1 MVCGPDRSSLGRA
14 ACCLALQCPGHAA
27 QSGYDV
33 SCACRARPMRRLA
46 NRLAVLHDPWRF
58 GYVRIEIRTL
68 MCGMLCALIAVR
80 KAVVERVHW
89 SCSRVCEKI
98 RTCVCAELGSTFEL
112 EHDLRCFEHVLTHSN
127 RLVWFC

>member
-1 MVCGPDRSSLGRA
+1 MTSVSL
-14 ACCLALQCPGHAA
+14 CCLALQCPGYAA

-33 SCACRARPMRRLA
+33 SCA
-46 NRLAVLHDPWRF
+46 AVHVRCDGLRTAWPFLHDPWRF

-89 SCSRVCEKI
+89 SCSHVCEKI

-112 EHDLRCFEHVLTHSN
+112 EHDLRCFEHVLD
-127 RLVWFC
+127 